1 MLFGSPGRQT
11 VRRLARRFIA
21 ASLSI
26 AIAGGVLN
34 PAHGAEAVSPQ
45 LPPPA
50 SVTVD
55 FVKDVQPILS
65 QNCYSCHG
73 PQRQKAE
80 LRWDVKAIAL
90 KGGEHGPDIIPGK
103 SAESRVIQYVAGVN
117 PDLIMPQ
124 KGDRLT
130 AAQVGLLRAWI
141 DQGAKW
147 PDGLD
152 PAGYT
157 DRRNNWSFKAPVR
170 SALPKVK
177 DKKWVRDPIDNFVLA
192 RLEKQHM
199 HPSPEAD
206 RTTLIRRVSLDLT
219 GLPPTVKEVDDF
231 VADRSPDAYEKVV
244 ERLLASPH
252 YGEQWGRHWLDVA
265 RYADSNGYEKDLP
278 RSIWPYRDWV
288 INAFNENMPFNEFTI
303 EQMAGDLLPNATVS
317 QRVAT
322 GFHRNSM
329 INEEGG
335 VDPEEFR
342 IAAIINRVE
351 TTGKAFLGLTIN
363 CAQCHS
369 HKYDPISQR
378 EYYQMFAF
386 LNNDDEPVMEVP
398 SKQQLARQAEI
409 LAKIEKVEDNLLAKD
424 PDLKARQAAWEKERR
439 DENIEWQVLDPDS
452 FFGAVGTKFDK
463 LSDNSLLATA
473 SSPPVSTYT
482 VTVKTKLKDITA
494 FRLEALTDPNLPRN
508 GPGRVSHGNFV
519 LTQFSVEAISADGHT
534 TNQITLTN
542 ATADFSQSEFPVSDA
557 IKANADPKHG
567 WAIDAGPGR
576 INQDRRAVFET
587 VENAGFPDGT
597 TLVFT
602 LKQLFGSQHTIGRL
616 RLSATT
622 RQEKPIRADP
632 LTKELRT
639 IVNLPPDKRTPKQE
653 RELFGFYRTIDT
665 NCADANKEIAN
676 LMNGW
681 PDPDTT
687 MVLAARPEPRETHI
701 FKRGDFRNPGELVTP
716 GVPAFLPALPKD
728 APLNRLT
735 LAKWLV
741 DGKNPLTARVVMN
754 RFWQAYFGRGIV
766 ITAEDFGNQGD
777 KPSHPELL
785 DWLAT
790 EFVRRDWDMKAMQRL
805 IVESATY
812 RQSSEV
818 TPELYAQDPYNRLLA
833 RGPRFRVEAE
843 GIRDIALRASGLLSE
858 KIGGPSVYP
867 PIPDGVLNLGYGAP
881 MKWVTSTGPDRYRR
895 GLYTFW
901 KRSVPY
907 PGMSIFDAP
916 NADVTCVRR
925 VMSDTPLQALTT
937 LNDTVFTEAAQAM
950 ALRVWKEGGH
960 TDRDRAIYAFRLC
973 TGRKPDAVELD
984 HFLSLLQNEEN
995 YFEDRTTSAITV
1007 ASPDP
1012 KDPTPDVNLHKVAA
1026 WTVASRVLL
1035 NLDETITK
1043 E

>member
-1 MLFGSPGRQT
+1 MLFRLPGRQL
-11 VRRLARRFIA
+11 VQRLIQRFFAASFSIA
-21 ASLSI
+21 A
-26 AIAGGVLN
+26 VF
-34 PAHGAEAVSPQ
+34 GAFDSASAAESAPSQ
-45 LPPPA
+45 LPPAA

-55 FVKDVQPILS
+55 FVKDIQPIFA
-65 QNCYSCHG
+65 QNCYSCQG

-90 KGGEHGPDIIPGK
+90 KGGEHGPDILPGK
-103 SAESRVIQYVAGVN
+103 SAESRMIQYVAGVN
-117 PDLIMPQ
+117 PDMIMPQ

-130 AAQVGLLRAWI
+130 PTQVGLLRAWI

-157 DRRNNWSFKAPVR
+157 DRRNNWSFKTPVR
-170 SALPKVK
+170 PALPKVK
-177 DKKWVRDPIDNFVLA
+177 NKKWARNPIDDFVLA
-192 RLEKQHM
+192 RLEKQRL

-206 RTTLIRRVSLDLT
+206 RATLIRRVSLDLT
-219 GLPPTVKEVDDF
+219 GLAPTIKEVDAF
-231 VADRSPDAYEKVV
+231 QADHSPDAYEKVV

-288 INAFNENMPFNEFTI
+288 INAFNQNMPFDEFTI

-317 QRVAT
+317 QKTAT
-322 GFHRNSM
+322 GFHRNTM

-342 IAAIINRVE
+342 VAAIINRVE

-378 EYYQMFAF
+378 EFYQFYAF

-398 SKQQLARQAEI
+398 SQRQQAKQAEI
-409 LAKIEKVEDNLLAKD
+409 LAKITTVEDDLLAKD
-424 PDLKARQAAWEKERR
+424 PDLKIRQAAWEKERR
-439 DENIEWQVLDPDS
+439 DEAVEWQVLDPDS
-452 FFGAVGTKFDK
+452 YYGAVGTKFTK

-508 GPGRVSHGNFV
+508 GPGRVAHGNFV
-519 LTQFSVEAISADGHT
+519 LTEFSVDAIAPDGSA
-534 TNQITLTN
+534 TNHVTLTN
-542 ATADFSQSEFPVSDA
+542 ATADFSQSDFPVSDA
-557 IKANADPKHG
+557 INGKPDPKHG

-587 VENAGFPDGT
+587 ATNVGFPDGA

-602 LKQLFGSQHTIGRL
+602 LKQLFGSEHTIGRL

-622 RQEKPIRADP
+622 RTEKPIHADP
-632 LTKELRT
+632 LTKELRD
-639 IVNLPPDKRTPKQE
+639 IVNLPPEQRSAKQQ
-653 RELFGFYRTIDT
+653 RNLFSFYRTIDPK
-665 NCADANKEIAN
+665 CADSDKQISE

-716 GVPAFLPALPKD
+716 GVPAFLPPLPKN

-735 LAKWLV
+735 FAKWLV
-741 DGKNPLTARVVMN
+741 DGKNPLTARVIMN

-766 ITAEDFGNQGD
+766 ITAEDFGTQGD

-785 DWLAT
+785 DWLAC
-790 EFVRRDWDMKAMQRL
+790 EFMQRGWDMKAMQRL

-812 RQSSEV
+812 RQSSKV

-843 GIRDIALRASGLLSE
+843 GIRDIALQASGLLSE

-881 MKWVTSTGPDRYRR
+881 MKWETSTGPDRYRR
-895 GLYTFW
+895 GLYTYW

-950 ALRVWKEGGH
+950 ALRVWKDGGH

-984 HFLSLLQNEEN
+984 HFLSLLQNQED
-995 YFEDRTTSAITV
+995 YFDDRTTAALTV

-1012 KDPTPDVNLHKVAA
+1012 KNPTADVNLHKVAA